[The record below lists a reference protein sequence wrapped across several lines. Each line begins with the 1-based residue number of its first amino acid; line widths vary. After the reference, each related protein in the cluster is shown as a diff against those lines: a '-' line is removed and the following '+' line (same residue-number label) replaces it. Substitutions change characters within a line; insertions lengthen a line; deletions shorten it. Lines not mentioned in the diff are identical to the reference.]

1 MKYQKTSVGEK
12 LRIWVVE
19 GLRELLSYSLGAA
32 LVLFSL
38 GLFLLFIKHA
48 VYMALGIKE

>member
-1 MKYQKTSVGEK
+1 MMNKEKTLSTK
-12 LRIWVVE
+12 LRIWIVE